1 MAADGRGRRGT
12 HERLKAHLC
21 ELADPK
27 IKEHRGRIVKN
38 TGDGMLAEF
47 ARVIDALRC
56 GTELQAD
63 PDADSWVAGFLSSC
77 IDPEGEHPIPLTHR
91 LALSNHKPLQSAR

>member
-63 PDADSWVAGFLSSC
+63 PDADSWVAGFFPGVSTRQAS
-77 IDPEGEHPIPLTHR
+77 IP
-91 LALSNHKPLQSAR
+91 SP

>member
-47 ARVIDALRC
+47 ASVIDALRC
-56 GTELQAD
+56 ATELQAD
-63 PDADSWVAGFLSSC
+63 PDADSWVAGFFPGVSTRQAS
-77 IDPEGEHPIPLTHR
+77 IP
-91 LALSNHKPLQSAR
+91 SP